1 MKKSALSFSM
11 ARSSWRQSFDWAEA
25 ADQISSATTVVAVTL
40 ETPRMACSAS
50 MTARIAAGACDGR
63 RRGAWALAH
72 DSRGLPRLR
81 PREGGAWVS
90 PVQIPVGR
98 GQACY
103 GVAEHWREQRRELGA
118 AFARHRPCRRGAD
131 CRCLYPG
138 VCVGHRR
145 LVCGA
150 TSLLLQRQQR
160 PLLPVPP
167 LRPADHARLRLP
179 IRRRNVEC
187 HGRHLPAVR
196 RWKPRWLGGCRRHG

>member
-1 MKKSALSFSM
+1 
-11 ARSSWRQSFDWAEA
+11 
-25 ADQISSATTVVAVTL
+25 VAVTL

-90 PVQIPVGR
+90 PVQVPVGR

-160 PLLPVPP
+160 PPSCPETGPGTNRSAFRNGSALW
-167 LRPADHARLRLP
+167 RGS
-179 IRRRNVEC
+179 RRRLSC
-187 HGRHLPAVR
+187 PAVR
-196 RWKPRWLGGCRRHG
+196 PPKAAAPFQFPVHRSLQGDPGIG